1 MNLSVLL
8 PSPHCWSVHFFPFF
22 NQSLRLR
29 PDPPSPSLSS
39 PHLSIPL
46 VSPASLIDVRLSLLI
61 WFCGPCTIEVAPL
74 GSLTWL
80 SAALSLPGSVWEKNP
95 FAVVSLPV
103 DSNVCDSFCK
113 PLLGTFRDCVLRT
126 FSPRIVVNYYL
137 ASCF

>member
-8 PSPHCWSVHFFPFF
+8 PSPTAGPSIFFHSLINHCVCVLIHLHPVSPLLI
-22 NQSLRLR
+22 S
-29 PDPPSPSLSS
+29 PSPSS
-39 PHLSIPL
+39 PQ
-46 VSPASLIDVRLSLLI
+46 ASLIDVRLSLLI

-126 FSPRIVVNYYL
+126 FSPAL
-137 ASCF
+137 LLTTT